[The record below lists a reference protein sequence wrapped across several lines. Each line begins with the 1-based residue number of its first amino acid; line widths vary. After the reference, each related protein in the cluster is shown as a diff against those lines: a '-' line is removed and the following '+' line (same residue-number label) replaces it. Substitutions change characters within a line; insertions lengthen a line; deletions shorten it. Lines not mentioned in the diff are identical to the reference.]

1 MRKNEF
7 ELFLQRDN
15 YRCYHCGRSD
25 DTLVPQHRLG
35 RGMGGKNSKANKL
48 SNIITLCSFANGLI
62 ESDADF
68 ADEARRSGWKL
79 SSFQDPTAVSVY
91 DFFSSS
97 WFLLDNAGNRAETAP
112 KNCP

>member
-1 MRKNEF
+1 MRKSEF
-7 ELFLQRDN
+7 DYFLKRDE

-25 DTLVPQHRLG
+25 ETLVPQHRLG

-48 SNIITLCSFANGLI
+48 SNIITFCSFANGQI

-68 ADEARRSGWKL
+68 AEKARLSGWKL
-79 SSFQDPTAVSVY
+79 SSFQDPATVSVY

-97 WFLLDNAGNRAETAP
+97 WFLLDNAGNRVETGP
-112 KNCP
+112 KTCP